1 MAMTT
6 SEILKKVRRIEIKS
20 RKISD
25 HLFAG
30 EYHSAFKGQGMSF
43 SDVREYTYGDDVRN
57 IDWNVTARAG
67 DAYIKTFEEERESTV
82 MLLIDV
88 SESLDFG
95 TSPELKRD
103 YLLEIA
109 AVLAFSASENRDKI
123 GALLF
128 SDRIEAFIP
137 PQKGRKNV
145 LKLIRELL
153 VADAKGKKTDLSL
166 ALDYF
171 YKMQKKKC
179 IAFILSD
186 FQSADYSR
194 PLSMCAKKHD
204 VIGIKIADPAEKIIP
219 DMGLLEVTDHES
231 GERSMLDTSSKE
243 FRAWYQSR
251 FQEKDDL
258 DGGFFKKSSAA
269 YLSLV
274 TGDDYVKSL
283 IGMFK
288 RRI

>member
-1 MAMTT
+1 MTT

-43 SDVREYTYGDDVRN
+43 SEVRAYTYGDDVRN

-67 DAYIKTFEEERESTV
+67 DTFIKTFEEERELTV

-88 SESLDFG
+88 SESLNFG
-95 TSPELKRD
+95 TSDTFKKD

-109 AVLAFSASENRDKI
+109 AVLAFSASDNRDKI

-128 SDRIEAFIP
+128 SDRIEAYIP

-153 VADAKGKKTDLSL
+153 VSDAKDRKTDLSQ
-166 ALDYF
+166 ALNYF
-171 YKMQKKKC
+171 YQMQKRKC
-179 IAFILSD
+179 IAFVLSD
-186 FQSADYSR
+186 FISSDYSL

-204 VIGIKIADPAEKIIP
+204 MIGIKISDHGEAVAPGLGLIEVMDPETGKKS
-219 DMGLLEVTDHES
+219 L
-231 GERSMLDTSSKE
+231 LDTSSAS
-243 FRAWYQSR
+243 FAQWYESS
-251 FQEKDDL
+251 FLKKDEQDASL
-258 DGGFFKKSSAA
+258 FKKSSAR
-269 YLSLV
+269 YLSLK
-274 TGDDYVKSL
+274 TGDDYVKAL
-283 IGMFK
+283 VGLFK
-288 RRI
+288 RKS

>member
-1 MAMTT
+1 MTT

-43 SDVREYTYGDDVRN
+43 SEVRAYTYGDDVRN

-67 DAYIKTFEEERESTV
+67 DTFIKTFEEERELTV

-88 SESLDFG
+88 SESLNFG
-95 TSPELKRD
+95 TSDTFKKD

-109 AVLAFSASENRDKI
+109 AVLAFSASDNRDKI

-153 VADAKGKKTDLSL
+153 VSDAKDRKTDLSQ

-171 YKMQKKKC
+171 YKMQKRKC
-179 IAFILSD
+179 IAFVLSD
-186 FQSADYSR
+186 FISSDYSL

-204 VIGIKIADPAEKIIP
+204 IIGIKISDHAEAVAPGLGLIEVMDPETGKKS
-219 DMGLLEVTDHES
+219 L
-231 GERSMLDTSSKE
+231 LDTSSAS
-243 FRAWYQSR
+243 FSQWYESS
-251 FQEKDDL
+251 FLKKDEHDASL
-258 DGGFFKKSSAA
+258 FKKSSAR
-269 YLSLV
+269 YLSLK
-274 TGDDYVKSL
+274 TGDDYVKAL
-283 IGMFK
+283 VGLFK
-288 RRI
+288 SKP

>member
-1 MAMTT
+1 MTT

-43 SDVREYTYGDDVRN
+43 SEVRAYTYGDDVRN

-67 DAYIKTFEEERESTV
+67 DTFIKTFEEERELTV

-88 SESLDFG
+88 SESLNFG
-95 TSPELKRD
+95 TSDTFKKD

-109 AVLAFSASENRDKI
+109 AVLAFSASDNRDKI

-128 SDRIEAFIP
+128 SDRIEAYIP

-153 VADAKGKKTDLSL
+153 VSDAKDRKTDLSQ

-171 YKMQKKKC
+171 YQMQKRKC
-179 IAFILSD
+179 IAFVLSD
-186 FQSADYSR
+186 FISSDYSL

-204 VIGIKIADPAEKIIP
+204 IIGIKISDHGEAVAPGLGLIEVMDPETGKKS
-219 DMGLLEVTDHES
+219 L
-231 GERSMLDTSSKE
+231 LDTSSAS
-243 FRAWYQSR
+243 FAQWYESS
-251 FQEKDDL
+251 FLKKDEQDASL
-258 DGGFFKKSSAA
+258 FKKSSAR
-269 YLSLV
+269 YLSLK
-274 TGDDYVKSL
+274 TGDDYVKAL
-283 IGMFK
+283 VGLFK
-288 RRI
+288 RKS

>member
-1 MAMTT
+1 MTT

-43 SDVREYTYGDDVRN
+43 SEVRAYTYGDDVRN

-67 DAYIKTFEEERESTV
+67 DTFIKTFEEERELTV

-88 SESLDFG
+88 SESLNFG
-95 TSPELKRD
+95 TSDTFKKD

-109 AVLAFSASENRDKI
+109 AVLAFSASDNRDKI

-153 VADAKGKKTDLSL
+153 VSDAKDRKTDLSQ

-171 YKMQKKKC
+171 YKMQKRKC
-179 IAFILSD
+179 IAFVLSD
-186 FQSADYSR
+186 FISSDYSL

-204 VIGIKIADPAEKIIP
+204 IIGIKISDHGEAVALGIGLIEVMDPETGKKS
-219 DMGLLEVTDHES
+219 L
-231 GERSMLDTSSKE
+231 LDTSSAS
-243 FRAWYQSR
+243 FAQWYESS
-251 FQEKDDL
+251 FLKKDEQDASL
-258 DGGFFKKSSAA
+258 FKKSSAR
-269 YLSLV
+269 YLSLK
-274 TGDDYVKSL
+274 TGDDYVKAL
-283 IGMFK
+283 VGLFK
-288 RRI
+288 RKS

>member
-1 MAMTT
+1 MTT

-20 RKISD
+20 RKISN

-43 SDVREYTYGDDVRN
+43 SEVREYSYGDDVRN

-67 DAYIKTFEEERESTV
+67 GTYIKTFEEERELTV

-88 SESLDFG
+88 SESLNFG
-95 TSPELKRD
+95 TSEVFKKD
-103 YLLEIA
+103 FLLEIA

-153 VADAKGKKTDLSL
+153 VSEVKDRKTNITQ

-179 IAFILSD
+179 ITFILSD
-186 FQSADYSR
+186 FIAEDYSR
-194 PLSMCAKKHD
+194 ALSMCAKKHD
-204 VIGIKIADPAEKIIP
+204 VIGIKISDKAEHISP
-219 DMGLLEVTDHES
+219 DMGMIEVKDNETGAIHW
-231 GERSMLDTSSKE
+231 LDTSSAPFRDWYNGRFLQKE
-243 FRAWYQSR
+243 SEDSTLFN
-251 FQEKDDL
+251 K
-258 DGGFFKKSSAA
+258 AA
-269 YLSLV
+269 ARYLSLE

-283 IGMFK
+283 MGLFK
-288 RRI
+288 RKQ